1 MVQTVLKGFLNNFS
15 GNCEKPKFGM
25 KNTADSC
32 TTNRKL
38 KKCTNALFLCFQ
50 TFASEKKNN
59 TTNGFCKEED
69 KEEEY

>member
-1 MVQTVLKGFLNNFS
+1 MVSNN
-15 GNCEKPKFGM
+15 
-25 KNTADSC
+25 TDSC
-32 TTNRKL
+32 NNKQETTRKL

-59 TTNGFCKEED
+59 NNFCKEED